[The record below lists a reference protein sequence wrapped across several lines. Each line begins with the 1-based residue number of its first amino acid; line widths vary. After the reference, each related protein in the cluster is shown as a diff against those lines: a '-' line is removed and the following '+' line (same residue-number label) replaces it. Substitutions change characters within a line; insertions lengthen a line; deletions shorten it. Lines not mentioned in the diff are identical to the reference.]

1 MLQDLGQDELMW
13 LDMVLCVRAQQTGRE
28 AAWRRLAESAYRD
41 FVQFYPKLAA
51 TLAFGSMAAAGRIIA
66 NNPAAVDGSAASAAL
81 PVTARK
87 RKAPKPSKHPAG
99 KRAKRTSGRRKAA

>member
-1 MLQDLGQDELMW
+1 MGFTDNTQGKVMTAY
-13 LDMVLCVRAQQTGRE
+13 RAVWFE
-28 AAWRRLAESAYRD
+28 AFRD

-87 RKAPKPSKHPAG
+87 IKAHKPSKHPAR
-99 KRAKRTSGRRKAA
+99 KTAERTSGRRKAA